1 MDDSFVSSLGANAP
15 LQLKDAY
22 LLFYVRE
29 KGDAL
34 SQAVGSGGVKSKLK
48 NPFVPPPPP
57 PEEEEGQDESEAEE
71 EEGKEESE
79 NAEAGP
85 SRARATPTSTP
96 AVANGTGKKRRHSDI
111 AFAPEETE
119 DSTSSAFARLTQ
131 TASSQPIRIHNNQPS
146 HTTTPSILLS
156 PSKRSRPSTADPSS
170 LPSEDNDVPA
180 SSSSSARQHAMQT
193 PQLSKT
199 AKKKARKLERK
210 AMLNPYQLGTP
221 GAVVGGG
228 GSGGGAGNGGGGNSE
243 NGRGAAKR
251 NKLAKSLRGR

>member
-96 AVANGTGKKRRHSDI
+96 AVANGTGKKRRRSDI

-119 DSTSSAFARLTQ
+119 ALPHPPSPASPKPLLLNPSASTTTNPRTQPPLPSSFPRPNDPVHQ
-131 TASSQPIRIHNNQPS
+131 QPIHPPYPQK
-146 HTTTPSILLS
+146 TTT
-156 PSKRSRPSTADPSS
+156 S
-170 LPSEDNDVPA
+170 LPLPPLPHVN
-180 SSSSSARQHAMQT
+180 T
-193 PQLSKT
+193 PCRL
-199 AKKKARKLERK
+199 
-210 AMLNPYQLGTP
+210 LNSQRRPRRRLG
-221 GAVVGGG
+221 
-228 GSGGGAGNGGGGNSE
+228 NW
-243 NGRGAAKR
+243 
-251 NKLAKSLRGR
+251 RGRRC